1 MHVAEPLPI
10 CYLNGAYLP
19 LAEARISPLDRGF
32 LYADGVY
39 ELMPVYGGRPF
50 RFAAHSARLTRSLA
64 GISMQDPHSSAQWR
78 AILAEL
84 LARNA
89 PPSDCYLYWQVTR
102 GAQFG
107 RNHAP
112 LPLIPRTV
120 FAFCAPLPLTGTE
133 VLEQGVKCVTAAD
146 TRWAR
151 CDIKSV
157 SLLANVLLRQLS
169 VDAGAAETILLRDGE
184 LTEAS
189 ASAVHV
195 VLGAEVLVPPNS
207 QRILPGTTR
216 GVVEEL
222 AARAGVH
229 CRVVPISEAQLRAAD
244 EVWLSAATREVQ
256 PVTAIDGH
264 AVGGGKP
271 GPLWRRVY
279 EELQRYKRELA
290 GTPW

>member
-1 MHVAEPLPI
+1 MAEPLPL

-32 LYADGVY
+32 LYADAVY
-39 ELMPVYGGRPF
+39 EVMPVYGGRPF
-50 RFAAHSARLTRSLA
+50 RFAAHSERLARSLA
-64 GISMQDPHSSAQWR
+64 GISMADPHTHQEWR
-78 AILAEL
+78 TILGTLIE
-84 LARNA
+84 RNGGGEQ
-89 PPSDCYLYWQVTR
+89 YVYWQVTR
-102 GAQFG
+102 GAQLG
-107 RNHAP
+107 RTHAP
-112 LPLIPRTV
+112 LPNIPRTV
-120 FAFCAPLPLTGTE
+120 FAFCAPWPALSPAT
-133 VLEQGVKCVTAAD
+133 LEHGISCVTAAD

-151 CDIKSV
+151 CDIKSTA
-157 SLLANVLLRQLS
+157 LLANVLLRQLS

-195 VLGAEVLVPPNS
+195 VSGGEVLTPPYS
-207 QRILPGTTR
+207 RRILTSTTR
-216 GVVEEL
+216 GAVEEL
-222 AARAGVH
+222 AARIAIH

-256 PVTAIDGH
+256 PVTSIDGR
-264 AVGGGKP
+264 AVGSGRP

-290 GTPW
+290 GTAW

>member
-1 MHVAEPLPI
+1 MAEPLPL

-39 ELMPVYGGRPF
+39 ELMPVYGGRGF
-50 RFAAHSARLTRSLA
+50 RFSAHAERLTRSLA
-64 GISMQDPHSSAQWR
+64 AVSMEDPHSRAEWR
-78 AILAEL
+78 TILGALIE
-84 LARNA
+84 RNRGG
-89 PPSDCYLYWQVTR
+89 DQYVYWQVTR
-102 GAQFG
+102 GAQHG
-107 RNHAP
+107 RSHAP
-112 LPLIPRTV
+112 LPQIPRTV
-120 FAFCAPLPLTGTE
+120 FAFCAPLPVNPPELLETG
-133 VLEQGVKCVTAAD
+133 VACVTAAD

-151 CDIKSV
+151 CDVKSIA
-157 SLLANVLLRQLS
+157 LLANVLLRQQS

-195 VLGAEVLVPPNS
+195 VVGKELLAPPNS
-207 QRILPGTTR
+207 RRILPGTTR

-222 AARAGVH
+222 AARISLP
-229 CRVVPISEAQLRAAD
+229 CRAAPVTEAQLRAAD
-244 EVWLSAATREVQ
+244 EIWISAATREVQ
-256 PVTAIDGH
+256 PVTRLDGDP
-264 AVGGGKP
+264 VGTGRP

-279 EELQRYKRELA
+279 QELQRYKRELA